1 MLKRKFNLKKLNLG
15 SLMRWFRLI
24 CLILII
30 FDISTTVGFSIS
42 SMKENSLDTIKRTES
57 RISEYIKS
65 VWNLGDAIAAA
76 STTKDTSLSLRQ
88 RAQLLIPYADAYD
101 LFMLGITNEKGILGS
116 TLERKQITSTAML
129 NDEGLGDLS
138 SRPAFKEM
146 MATGKS
152 VLTDTYLASADGKT
166 QIYTIWIPYY
176 NGKKIAGAITVS
188 IKFDFINNIIIS
200 NSLQDNYYFTLVDS
214 KNNVSANLETSIVGN
229 SLEEAYGKSKWVSI
243 SFDDLEKNLNK
254 GKSGDYWGINNGR
267 LEYVDY
273 MPIEGTPWKI
283 VMRTDFFGSFNNT
296 FYSLAIKLAIYLSL
310 ILLFSLRKNR
320 DIFAREKMFN
330 MMTENVNEVF
340 LAYNLDKKKLE
351 YLSSNLSHVLGIS
364 SEDWLND
371 TKFSSPTLKELI
383 DYMDNGKDD
392 KLYNIERELFN
403 PNTNETHP
411 FRLRVYKIVEDGVK
425 WAFMVLTDE
434 SEEQEKKKVL
444 EEALITAEQA
454 NRAKSEFL
462 TSMSHD
468 IRTPMNAIVG
478 MVNIAYSNL
487 DDKKKVADCLD
498 KITLSSEHLMEL
510 IQGVL
515 DMSQIE
521 SGKLELCKENFN
533 LTSLLKEAYE
543 IFKGQALEKGLD
555 LTLDMNKIKHSDVN
569 GDMLRINQILM
580 NLINNALKFTP
591 AGGFVEIKAEEVYC
605 EEEGYGIYNIS
616 VNDNGIG
623 IAPEFIDKL
632 FDPFERAERSTV
644 SKIEGSGLGLSIVN
658 RLISLMNGTI
668 DVVSE
673 QGKGSC
679 FTVCLKLKFSQGNNG
694 ATLKR
699 KETAAENI
707 SFNKY
712 RVLLVEDNEL
722 NMEIAKELLGMV
734 DLNIDEAWNGTEAV
748 EKFKNSS
755 EYYYDMIITD
765 IQMPNMNGY
774 EEAKT
779 IRELD
784 RADAHSIPIIAMT
797 ADAFQ
802 ASMERAEAVG
812 MNGYITKPVE
822 YNNLI
827 NTLKEWLKGK

>member
-1 MLKRKFNLKKLNLG
+1 
-15 SLMRWFRLI
+15 
-24 CLILII
+24 
-30 FDISTTVGFSIS
+30 
-42 SMKENSLDTIKRTES
+42 
-57 RISEYIKS
+57 
-65 VWNLGDAIAAA
+65 
-76 STTKDTSLSLRQ
+76 
-88 RAQLLIPYADAYD
+88 
-101 LFMLGITNEKGILGS
+101 
-116 TLERKQITSTAML
+116 
-129 NDEGLGDLS
+129 
-138 SRPAFKEM
+138 
-146 MATGKS
+146 
-152 VLTDTYLASADGKT
+152 
-166 QIYTIWIPYY
+166 
-176 NGKKIAGAITVS
+176 
-188 IKFDFINNIIIS
+188 
-200 NSLQDNYYFTLVDS
+200 
-214 KNNVSANLETSIVGN
+214 
-229 SLEEAYGKSKWVSI
+229 
-243 SFDDLEKNLNK
+243 
-254 GKSGDYWGINNGR
+254 
-267 LEYVDY
+267 

-330 MMTENVNEVF
+330 MMTENVNGVF

-521 SGKLELCKENFN
+521 SGKLELCNENFN

-569 GDMLRINQILM
+569 GDMLRIHQILM

-591 AGGFVEIKAEEVYC
+591 AGGFVEIKAEEIYC
-605 EEEGYGIYNIS
+605 EEEDYGIYNIS

-679 FTVCLKLKFSQGNNG
+679 FTVCLKLKFS
-694 ATLKR
+694 
-699 KETAAENI
+699 
-707 SFNKY
+707 
-712 RVLLVEDNEL
+712 
-722 NMEIAKELLGMV
+722 
-734 DLNIDEAWNGTEAV
+734 
-748 EKFKNSS
+748 
-755 EYYYDMIITD
+755 
-765 IQMPNMNGY
+765 
-774 EEAKT
+774 
-779 IRELD
+779 
-784 RADAHSIPIIAMT
+784 
-797 ADAFQ
+797 
-802 ASMERAEAVG
+802 
-812 MNGYITKPVE
+812 
-822 YNNLI
+822 
-827 NTLKEWLKGK
+827 

>member
-1 MLKRKFNLKKLNLG
+1 
-15 SLMRWFRLI
+15 
-24 CLILII
+24 
-30 FDISTTVGFSIS
+30 
-42 SMKENSLDTIKRTES
+42 
-57 RISEYIKS
+57 
-65 VWNLGDAIAAA
+65 
-76 STTKDTSLSLRQ
+76 
-88 RAQLLIPYADAYD
+88 
-101 LFMLGITNEKGILGS
+101 
-116 TLERKQITSTAML
+116 
-129 NDEGLGDLS
+129 
-138 SRPAFKEM
+138 
-146 MATGKS
+146 
-152 VLTDTYLASADGKT
+152 
-166 QIYTIWIPYY
+166 
-176 NGKKIAGAITVS
+176 
-188 IKFDFINNIIIS
+188 
-200 NSLQDNYYFTLVDS
+200 
-214 KNNVSANLETSIVGN
+214 
-229 SLEEAYGKSKWVSI
+229 
-243 SFDDLEKNLNK
+243 
-254 GKSGDYWGINNGR
+254 
-267 LEYVDY
+267 

-330 MMTENVNEVF
+330 MMTENVNGVF

-521 SGKLELCKENFN
+521 SGKLELCNENFN

-591 AGGFVEIKAEEVYC
+591 AGGFVEIKAEEIYC
-605 EEEGYGIYNIS
+605 EEEDYGIYNIS

-644 SKIEGSGLGLSIVN
+644 SKIEVSGLGLSIVN

-679 FTVCLKLKFSQGNNG
+679 FTVCLKLKFS
-694 ATLKR
+694 
-699 KETAAENI
+699 
-707 SFNKY
+707 
-712 RVLLVEDNEL
+712 
-722 NMEIAKELLGMV
+722 
-734 DLNIDEAWNGTEAV
+734 
-748 EKFKNSS
+748 
-755 EYYYDMIITD
+755 
-765 IQMPNMNGY
+765 
-774 EEAKT
+774 
-779 IRELD
+779 
-784 RADAHSIPIIAMT
+784 
-797 ADAFQ
+797 
-802 ASMERAEAVG
+802 
-812 MNGYITKPVE
+812 
-822 YNNLI
+822 
-827 NTLKEWLKGK
+827 

>member
-1 MLKRKFNLKKLNLG
+1 MLKQKLDLKKFNLG
-15 SLMRWFRLI
+15 SLMRWFRVI
-24 CLILII
+24 CIILII

-42 SMKENSLDTIKRTES
+42 TMKESSLDTIKRTES

-76 STTKDTSLSLRQ
+76 STTKDSSLSLRQ

-146 MATGKS
+146 MSTGKS
-152 VLTDTYLASADGKT
+152 ILTDTYLAGADGKT

-188 IKFDFINNIIIS
+188 IKFDFIDNIIKS
-200 NSLQDNYYFTLVDS
+200 NSLQDNYYFTLIDS
-214 KNNVSANLETSIVGN
+214 KNTISSNPESDIVGN
-229 SLEEAYGKSKWVSI
+229 TLKEAYGKSKWVSV
-243 SFDDLEKNLNK
+243 SLDDLDKNLND
-254 GKSGDYWGINNGR
+254 GKSGDYWGFNNGR

-310 ILLFSLRKNR
+310 IILFSLSKNR

-330 MMTENVNEVF
+330 MMTENVDEVF

-351 YLSSNLSHVLGIS
+351 YVSSNLSHVLGINAD
-364 SEDWLND
+364 DWLND
-371 TKFSSPTLKELI
+371 VNLSSSILRMLI
-383 DYMDNGKDD
+383 DNMEIDEEKGT
-392 KLYNIERELFN
+392 YNIEREIFN
-403 PNTNETHP
+403 PKTNETHP
-411 FRLRVYKIVEDGVK
+411 FRLRIYKIEEDGSK
-425 WAFMVLTDE
+425 WACMVLTDE

-444 EEALITAEQA
+444 EDALITAEQA

-478 MVNIAYSNL
+478 MVTIALSNL
-487 DDKKKVADCLD
+487 DDKKKVSDCLN
-498 KITLSSEHLMEL
+498 KISLSSERLMEL

-521 SGKLELCKENFN
+521 SGKLELHLDYFD
-533 LTSLLKEAYE
+533 LSSLLKETYE
-543 IFKGQALEKGLD
+543 MFKSLALEKNIDFRLN
-555 LTLDMNKIKHSDVN
+555 TKNIRHSYVE
-569 GDMLRINQILM
+569 GDMLRVNQILL

-591 AGGFVEIKAEEVYC
+591 SGGFVHIEAEEQTC
-605 EEEGYGIYNIS
+605 NQEDYNIYRIS
-616 VNDNGIG
+616 VKDNGIG
-623 IAPEFIDKL
+623 IAPEFLDRL

-644 SKIEGSGLGLSIVN
+644 SKIEGSGLGLSIVK
-658 RLISLMNGTI
+658 RLVDLMDGSI
-668 DVVSE
+668 DVISE
-673 QGKGSC
+673 EGKGSS
-679 FTVCLKLKFSQGNNG
+679 FTVCLRLKS
-694 ATLKR
+694 A
-699 KETAAENI
+699 KENSNEGLHLNKNAIDKE
-707 SFNKY
+707 SFNQF

-722 NMEIAKELLGMV
+722 NMEIAKELLSMA
-734 DLNIDEAWNGTEAV
+734 DLNIEEAWDGTQAI
-748 EKFKNSS
+748 EKFKNSP
-755 EYYYDMIITD
+755 ENYYDMIITD

-774 EEAKT
+774 EEAKS
-779 IRELD
+779 IRELN
-784 RADAHSIPIIAMT
+784 RSDALTVPIIAMT
-797 ADAFQ
+797 ADAFTT
-802 ASMERAEAVG
+802 SKERAESVG
-812 MNGYITKPVE
+812 MNGYITKPIE
-822 YNNLI
+822 FNNLI
-827 NTLKEWLKGK
+827 NTLKEWLK

>member
-1 MLKRKFNLKKLNLG
+1 
-15 SLMRWFRLI
+15 
-24 CLILII
+24 
-30 FDISTTVGFSIS
+30 
-42 SMKENSLDTIKRTES
+42 
-57 RISEYIKS
+57 
-65 VWNLGDAIAAA
+65 
-76 STTKDTSLSLRQ
+76 
-88 RAQLLIPYADAYD
+88 
-101 LFMLGITNEKGILGS
+101 
-116 TLERKQITSTAML
+116 
-129 NDEGLGDLS
+129 
-138 SRPAFKEM
+138 
-146 MATGKS
+146 
-152 VLTDTYLASADGKT
+152 
-166 QIYTIWIPYY
+166 
-176 NGKKIAGAITVS
+176 
-188 IKFDFINNIIIS
+188 
-200 NSLQDNYYFTLVDS
+200 
-214 KNNVSANLETSIVGN
+214 
-229 SLEEAYGKSKWVSI
+229 
-243 SFDDLEKNLNK
+243 
-254 GKSGDYWGINNGR
+254 
-267 LEYVDY
+267 
-273 MPIEGTPWKI
+273 
-283 VMRTDFFGSFNNT
+283 
-296 FYSLAIKLAIYLSL
+296 
-310 ILLFSLRKNR
+310 
-320 DIFAREKMFN
+320 
-330 MMTENVNEVF
+330 
-340 LAYNLDKKKLE
+340 
-351 YLSSNLSHVLGIS
+351 
-364 SEDWLND
+364 
-371 TKFSSPTLKELI
+371 
-383 DYMDNGKDD
+383 
-392 KLYNIERELFN
+392 
-403 PNTNETHP
+403 
-411 FRLRVYKIVEDGVK
+411 
-425 WAFMVLTDE
+425 
-434 SEEQEKKKVL
+434 
-444 EEALITAEQA
+444 
-454 NRAKSEFL
+454 
-462 TSMSHD
+462 
-468 IRTPMNAIVG
+468 

>member
-1 MLKRKFNLKKLNLG
+1 
-15 SLMRWFRLI
+15 
-24 CLILII
+24 
-30 FDISTTVGFSIS
+30 
-42 SMKENSLDTIKRTES
+42 
-57 RISEYIKS
+57 
-65 VWNLGDAIAAA
+65 
-76 STTKDTSLSLRQ
+76 
-88 RAQLLIPYADAYD
+88 
-101 LFMLGITNEKGILGS
+101 
-116 TLERKQITSTAML
+116 
-129 NDEGLGDLS
+129 
-138 SRPAFKEM
+138 
-146 MATGKS
+146 
-152 VLTDTYLASADGKT
+152 
-166 QIYTIWIPYY
+166 
-176 NGKKIAGAITVS
+176 
-188 IKFDFINNIIIS
+188 
-200 NSLQDNYYFTLVDS
+200 
-214 KNNVSANLETSIVGN
+214 
-229 SLEEAYGKSKWVSI
+229 
-243 SFDDLEKNLNK
+243 
-254 GKSGDYWGINNGR
+254 
-267 LEYVDY
+267 
-273 MPIEGTPWKI
+273 MPIEGTPCKI

-330 MMTENVNEVF
+330 MMTENVNGVF

-521 SGKLELCKENFN
+521 SGKLELCNENFN

-591 AGGFVEIKAEEVYC
+591 AGGFVEIKAEEIYC
-605 EEEGYGIYNIS
+605 EEEDYGIYNIS

-679 FTVCLKLKFSQGNNG
+679 FTVCLKLKFS
-694 ATLKR
+694 
-699 KETAAENI
+699 
-707 SFNKY
+707 
-712 RVLLVEDNEL
+712 
-722 NMEIAKELLGMV
+722 
-734 DLNIDEAWNGTEAV
+734 
-748 EKFKNSS
+748 
-755 EYYYDMIITD
+755 
-765 IQMPNMNGY
+765 
-774 EEAKT
+774 
-779 IRELD
+779 
-784 RADAHSIPIIAMT
+784 
-797 ADAFQ
+797 
-802 ASMERAEAVG
+802 
-812 MNGYITKPVE
+812 
-822 YNNLI
+822 
-827 NTLKEWLKGK
+827 

>member
-1 MLKRKFNLKKLNLG
+1 
-15 SLMRWFRLI
+15 
-24 CLILII
+24 
-30 FDISTTVGFSIS
+30 
-42 SMKENSLDTIKRTES
+42 
-57 RISEYIKS
+57 
-65 VWNLGDAIAAA
+65 
-76 STTKDTSLSLRQ
+76 
-88 RAQLLIPYADAYD
+88 
-101 LFMLGITNEKGILGS
+101 
-116 TLERKQITSTAML
+116 
-129 NDEGLGDLS
+129 
-138 SRPAFKEM
+138 
-146 MATGKS
+146 
-152 VLTDTYLASADGKT
+152 
-166 QIYTIWIPYY
+166 
-176 NGKKIAGAITVS
+176 
-188 IKFDFINNIIIS
+188 
-200 NSLQDNYYFTLVDS
+200 
-214 KNNVSANLETSIVGN
+214 
-229 SLEEAYGKSKWVSI
+229 
-243 SFDDLEKNLNK
+243 
-254 GKSGDYWGINNGR
+254 
-267 LEYVDY
+267 

-330 MMTENVNEVF
+330 MMTENVNGVF

-521 SGKLELCKENFN
+521 SGKLELCNENFN

-591 AGGFVEIKAEEVYC
+591 AGGFVEIKAEEIYC
-605 EEEGYGIYNIS
+605 EEEDYGIYNIS

-679 FTVCLKLKFSQGNNG
+679 FTVCLKLKFS
-694 ATLKR
+694 
-699 KETAAENI
+699 
-707 SFNKY
+707 
-712 RVLLVEDNEL
+712 
-722 NMEIAKELLGMV
+722 
-734 DLNIDEAWNGTEAV
+734 
-748 EKFKNSS
+748 
-755 EYYYDMIITD
+755 
-765 IQMPNMNGY
+765 
-774 EEAKT
+774 
-779 IRELD
+779 
-784 RADAHSIPIIAMT
+784 
-797 ADAFQ
+797 
-802 ASMERAEAVG
+802 
-812 MNGYITKPVE
+812 
-822 YNNLI
+822 
-827 NTLKEWLKGK
+827 